1 MCSRLLSQVLPRGG
15 AMGRV
20 EVLSSREAAS
30 LYGAA
35 SFMDTAA
42 KIIGHVAAQLVCRR
56 VRGAVLRPLYWRVMN
71 QWGCELSF
79 MARDRAPLEEVPKKA
94 HRPAS
99 GLRTLISVPWFGRLW
114 LAKTSAIDQPR

>member
-42 KIIGHVAAQLVCRR
+42 RIIGHVAAQLVCRR

-79 MARDRAPLEEVPKKA
+79 MARDRAPVTASSSRSEVVDTLKKLTNS
-94 HRPAS
+94 P
-99 GLRTLISVPWFGRLW
+99 LRSRSNFSLISGIHGM
-114 LAKTSAIDQPR
+114 S